1 MRNHKSRLV
10 KPLRAW
16 ADTLRRPLFTRMR
29 SHPASRTN
37 EASTGKTVTRN
48 EVAGP
53 FLRGPRPPSSPEDNL
68 SNKVHFT
75 ATLCIGLLISRRA
88 ADAD

>member
-37 EASTGKTVTRN
+37 EVSTRKTVTRY
-48 EVAGP
+48 EVVGP
-53 FLRGPRPPSSPEDNL
+53 SYGTRDPLRRQRIIYPT
-68 SNKVHFT
+68 KCT
-75 ATLCIGLLISRRA
+75 SRRLCA
-88 ADAD
+88 SGF